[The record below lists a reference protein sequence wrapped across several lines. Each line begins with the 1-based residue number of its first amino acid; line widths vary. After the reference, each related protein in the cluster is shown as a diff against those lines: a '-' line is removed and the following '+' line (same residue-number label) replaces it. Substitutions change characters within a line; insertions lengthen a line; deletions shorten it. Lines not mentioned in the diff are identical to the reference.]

1 MKKITIKSRAVQAR
15 PYCSTGLFIA
25 CFLSLTGCALPTAP
39 PPPAVYDF
47 GASAPSPA
55 PASLVNATNAPTARI
70 APVGLIVGDIEA
82 SPALESTAMLY
93 RLAYANPQQLRPYA
107 QARWSMPP
115 AQLLR
120 QRLRAR
126 LGERYALLNAGD
138 RLIGSAAATT
148 STTGVGT
155 AAPARA
161 PLSLR
166 LELEE
171 FSQLFGTPELSTGLL
186 RLRATL
192 TQASPTG
199 EQLIAQRS
207 FTLKRPAPTPDAPGG
222 VQALAE
228 ASEAVALEVE
238 AWVAGVGS

>member
-1 MKKITIKSRAVQAR
+1 MS
-15 PYCSTGLFIA
+15 
-25 CFLSLTGCALPTAP
+25 
-39 PPPAVYDF
+39 D
-47 GASAPSPA
+47 SAPRTPA
-55 PASLVNATNAPTARI
+55 QAA
-70 APVGLIVGDIEA
+70 LIVGEIEA
-82 SPALESTAMLY
+82 SPALEGTAMLY

-126 LGERYALLNAGD
+126 LGESYALLNAGD
-138 RLIGSAAATT
+138 RLTASAAATT
-148 STTGVGT
+148 TDTGTTAT
-155 AAPARA
+155 LRP

-171 FSQLFGTPELSTGLL
+171 FSQLFDTPQQSTGLL

-199 EQLIAQRS
+199 EQLIKQKT
-207 FTLKRPAPTPDAPGG
+207 FTLQRPAPAPNAPGG
-222 VQALAE
+222 VQALSA
-228 ASEAVALEVE
+228 ASEAVALEVG
-238 AWVAGVGS
+238 AWVAGS

>member
-1 MKKITIKSRAVQAR
+1 
-15 PYCSTGLFIA
+15 LH
-25 CFLSLTGCALPTAP
+25 
-39 PPPAVYDF
+39 
-47 GASAPSPA
+47 ASAARTPA
-55 PASLVNATNAPTARI
+55 QAA
-70 APVGLIVGDIEA
+70 LIVGEIEA

-120 QRLRAR
+120 QRLRVR
-126 LGERYALLNAGD
+126 LGESYALLNAGD
-138 RLIGSAAATT
+138 RLIASAATT
-148 STTGVGT
+148 TTNTGT
-155 AAPARA
+155 TATLRP

-171 FSQLFGTPELSTGLL
+171 FSQLFDSPQQSTGLL

-199 EQLIAQRS
+199 EQLMAQRS
-207 FTLKRPAPTPDAPGG
+207 FTLQRPAPTPDAAGG
-222 VQALAE
+222 VQALSE
-228 ASEAVALEVE
+228 ASEAVALEVG
-238 AWVAGVGS
+238 AWVAGVGR

>member
-1 MKKITIKSRAVQAR
+1 MKITMIIRAAQASS
-15 PYCSTGLFIA
+15 YWSSGLFIA

-47 GASAPSPA
+47 GASAPSRMSDSAARTPA
-55 PASLVNATNAPTARI
+55 QAA
-70 APVGLIVGDIEA
+70 LIVGEIES
-82 SPALESTAMLY
+82 SPALEGTAMLY

-126 LGERYALLNAGD
+126 LGESYALLNAGD

-148 STTGVGT
+148 TGTGT

-192 TQASPTG
+192 TLASPSG
-199 EQLIAQRS
+199 EQVINQKT
-207 FTLKRPAPTPDAPGG
+207 FTLQRPAPTPDAPGG

-238 AWVAGVGS
+238 AWVAGVGR

>member
-1 MKKITIKSRAVQAR
+1 MKNTIKSRAAPAHLYWSR
-15 PYCSTGLFIA
+15 GLFIA
-25 CFLSLTGCALPTAP
+25 YFLSLTGCALPTAP
-39 PPPAVYDF
+39 APPAVYDF

-55 PASLVNATNAPTARI
+55 PAGLVN
-70 APVGLIVGDIEA
+70 APVGLIVGEIEA
-82 SPALESTAMLY
+82 SPALEGTAMLY
-93 RLAYANPQQLRPYA
+93 RLSYAAPQQLRPYA

-126 LGERYALLNAGD
+126 LGESYTLLNAGD

-148 STTGVGT
+148 SATGT

-192 TQASPTG
+192 TLASPSG
-199 EQLIAQRS
+199 EQVINQKT
-207 FTLKRPAPTPDAPGG
+207 FTLQRPAPTPDAPGG
-222 VQALAE
+222 VQALSA

-238 AWVAGVGS
+238 AWVAGVGR

>member
-1 MKKITIKSRAVQAR
+1 MKITMIIRAAQASPYWSR
-15 PYCSTGLFIA
+15 GLFIA
-25 CFLSLTGCALPTAP
+25 CFLSLAGCALPTAP

-47 GASAPSPA
+47 GASAPNPA
-55 PASLVNATNAPTARI
+55 PASLVNAPVTPTARI
-70 APVGLIVGDIEA
+70 APVGLIVGEIEA
-82 SPALESTAMLY
+82 SPALEGTAMLY

-148 STTGVGT
+148 TGTGVGT
-155 AAPARA
+155 AAPPRP

-171 FSQLFGTPELSTGLL
+171 FSQLFDTPAHSTGLL

-192 TQASPTG
+192 TLASPSG
-199 EQLIAQRS
+199 EQVINQKT
-207 FTLKRPAPTPDAPGG
+207 FTLQRPAPTPDAPGG

-228 ASEAVALEVE
+228 VSEAVALEVE
-238 AWVAGVGS
+238 AWVMGVGR

>member
-1 MKKITIKSRAVQAR
+1 MKITMKSRAAQAHI
-15 PYCSTGLFIA
+15 YCSGVLFIA

-39 PPPAVYDF
+39 ARPAVYDF
-47 GASAPSPA
+47 GASPPSRM
-55 PASLVNATNAPTARI
+55 PASPPSRMPASAARPP
-70 APVGLIVGDIEA
+70 AQAALIVGEIES
-82 SPALESTAMLY
+82 SPALEGTAMLY
-93 RLAYANPQQLRPYA
+93 RLAYANSQQLQPYT

-126 LGERYALLNAGD
+126 LGESYALLNAGE
-138 RLIGSAAATT
+138 RLIGSAKTTAT
-148 STTGVGT
+148 GT
-155 AAPARA
+155 AAPSRP
-161 PLSLR
+161 PLNLR

-171 FSQLFGTPELSTGLL
+171 FSQLFDTPELSAGLL

-222 VQALAE
+222 VHALAE

-238 AWVAGVGS
+238 AWVAGVGW

>member
-1 MKKITIKSRAVQAR
+1 MKITMIIRAAQATPYWSR
-15 PYCSTGLFIA
+15 GLFIA

-39 PPPAVYDF
+39 APPAVYDF
-47 GASAPSPA
+47 GARAPSPGPGPG
-55 PASLVNATNAPTARI
+55 PASLVNGSIAPTARI
-70 APVGLIVGDIEA
+70 APAGLIVGEIEA
-82 SPALESTAMLY
+82 SPALEGTAMLY

-126 LGERYALLNAGD
+126 LGESYALLNPGD

-148 STTGVGT
+148 T
-155 AAPARA
+155 AAPSR
-161 PLSLR
+161 PPFSLR

-171 FSQLFGTPELSTGLL
+171 FSQLFDTPQQSTGLL

-207 FTLKRPAPTPDAPGG
+207 FTLQRPALSPDAPGG
-222 VQALAE
+222 VQALTE
-228 ASEAVALEVE
+228 ASDAVGAEVE
-238 AWVAGVGS
+238 AWVAGAGR

>member
-1 MKKITIKSRAVQAR
+1 MKITIKSRAAQAR
-15 PYCSTGLFIA
+15 PYWSKVIFIVY
-25 CFLSLTGCALPTAP
+25 FLSLTGCALPTAP
-39 PPPAVYDF
+39 ARPAVYDF
-47 GASAPSPA
+47 GAGQLSRAPNSAARPSTQ
-55 PASLVNATNAPTARI
+55 AT
-70 APVGLIVGDIEA
+70 LFVGDIEA

-93 RLAYANPQQLRPYA
+93 RLAYANPQQLQPYA

-126 LGERYALLNAGD
+126 LGESYTLLNAGD
-138 RLIGSAAATT
+138 RLIGSAKT
-148 STTGVGT
+148 STTAT
-155 AAPARA
+155 AAPSRP

-171 FSQLFGTPELSTGLL
+171 FSQLFDTPHHSTGLL

-199 EQLIAQRS
+199 EQVIHQRA
-207 FTLKRPAPTPDAPGG
+207 FTLQRPAPSPDAPGG

-228 ASEAVALEVE
+228 ASDAVALEVE
-238 AWVAGVGS
+238 AWVAGVGR